1 MGEEQV
7 HIGFVLY
14 PDLTQLDLT
23 GPYEVLARVPGVAV
37 HLVARTREPVTSD
50 YGLTLVPS
58 TTFGQCPDL
67 DVICVPGGSGVYDQM
82 LDDET
87 LAFLRHQAS
96 YARFVTSVCTG
107 ALILGAA
114 GLLQGYRATTHWAS
128 MRFLESFGATPVDT
142 RVCVDRNRIT
152 GGGVTAGIDFGL
164 HLARVLAG
172 EDVAQRI
179 QLSIEYAPAPPFQ
192 AGSPATAPA
201 AVLDE
206 YATRAA
212 PKMERR
218 QQAVATAAARLAEL
232 GRHAG

>member
-96 YARFVTSVCTG
+96 YARFVTSV
-107 ALILGAA
+107 
-114 GLLQGYRATTHWAS
+114 W
-128 MRFLESFGATPVDT
+128 
-142 RVCVDRNRIT
+142 
-152 GGGVTAGIDFGL
+152 
-164 HLARVLAG
+164 
-172 EDVAQRI
+172 
-179 QLSIEYAPAPPFQ
+179 
-192 AGSPATAPA
+192 
-201 AVLDE
+201 
-206 YATRAA
+206 
-212 PKMERR
+212 
-218 QQAVATAAARLAEL
+218 
-232 GRHAG
+232 